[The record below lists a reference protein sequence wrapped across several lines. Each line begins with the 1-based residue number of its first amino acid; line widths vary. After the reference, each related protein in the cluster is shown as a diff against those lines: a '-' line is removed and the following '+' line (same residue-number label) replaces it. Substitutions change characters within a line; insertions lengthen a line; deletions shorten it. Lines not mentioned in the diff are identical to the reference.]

1 MTIGSARKSRST
13 AMRTAL
19 WTLTN
24 GERAYR
30 AEIANRPG
38 ICELVLST
46 EVSVVATRPSDTEAD
61 AERLAATLRR
71 LLVAEGWWSPES

>member
-1 MTIGSARKSRST
+1 MKTP
-13 AMRTAL
+13 L

-38 ICELVLST
+38 FCRLVLST
-46 EVSVVATRPSDTEAD
+46 DAAVVATRTSGTEED
-61 AERLAATLRR
+61 AQHLATRLRQ
-71 LLVAEGWWSPES
+71 LLVAEGWWSVES

>member
-1 MTIGSARKSRST
+1 MITFPRKPRSNE
-13 AMRTAL
+13 MRTAL

-30 AEIANRPG
+30 AEIANHPG
-38 ICELVLST
+38 FCELMLST
-46 EVSVVATRPSDTEAD
+46 EAAVVATRPSDTEED
-61 AERLAATLRR
+61 AERLAASLRQ

>member
-1 MTIGSARKSRST
+1 
-13 AMRTAL
+13 MRIPL

-38 ICELVLST
+38 VVRLMLSCDTAVVGSRTSGT
-46 EVSVVATRPSDTEAD
+46 EED
-61 AERLAATLRR
+61 AERLATSLRE
-71 LLVAEGWWSPES
+71 LLVAEGWWPLES

>member
-1 MTIGSARKSRST
+1 MITSTRKLRSSE
-13 AMRTAL
+13 MRTAL

-38 ICELVLST
+38 FCQLMLST
-46 EVSVVATRPSDTEAD
+46 EAAVVATRPSDSEED
-61 AERLAATLRR
+61 AERLATSLRQ

>member
-1 MTIGSARKSRST
+1 VITSARKPRSSE
-13 AMRTAL
+13 MRTAL

-38 ICELVLST
+38 SCQLTLST
-46 EVSVVATRPSDTEAD
+46 EAAVVASRPSDTEED
-61 AERLAATLRR
+61 AERLAANLRQ

>member
-1 MTIGSARKSRST
+1 
-13 AMRTAL
+13 MRTPL

-38 ICELVLST
+38 VCRLTLSSDA
-46 EVSVVATRPSDTEAD
+46 SVVASRTSGSEED
-61 AERLAATLRR
+61 AQRLATCLRQM
-71 LLVAEGWWSPES
+71 LLAEGWWSVES

>member
-1 MTIGSARKSRST
+1 
-13 AMRTAL
+13 MRIPL

-38 ICELVLST
+38 VVRLMLSCDT
-46 EVSVVATRPSDTEAD
+46 AVVASRTSGTEED
-61 AERLAATLRR
+61 AERLATCLRE
-71 LLVAEGWWSPES
+71 LLVAEGWWPLES